1 MISAICYLLSEYMES
16 FETQWA
22 IALKKTKVTSKIP
35 LDTKQENVLDQ
46 IKYNKARLKE
56 ALKSKNKT
64 VAWAIYKALVQSRAR
79 LFALKLQQT
88 KNNGTM
94 ITEGL
99 AEKEVRAYVKDC
111 KRLARAVNSSLK
123 H

>member
-1 MISAICYLLSEYMES
+1 MKS

-22 IALKKTKVTSKIP
+22 VALKKTKLSSKIP
-35 LDTKQENVLDQ
+35 LNTKQENVLDQ

-56 ALKSKNKT
+56 ALKSRNKT
-64 VAWAIYKALVQSRAR
+64 VAWAIYKKLVQSRAR

-94 ITEGL
+94 ITEST
-99 AEKEVRAYVKDC
+99 AEKELRAYVRDC
-111 KRLARAVNSSLK
+111 RRLARAINSSLK